1 MTSSTEVKL
10 GENIY
15 TFASPAQAQAFRECL
30 KAGTLFGCKE
40 EHPPVNVRTI
50 EEPDRDRE

>member
-10 GENIY
+10 GANIY
-15 TFASPAQAQAFRECL
+15 TFSSPAQAQGFRECL

-40 EHPPVNVRTI
+40 EHPPVNVRTV
-50 EEPDRDRE
+50 